1 VTGQHRP
8 SSVDRRAERVERAVD
23 ELIEEAAADVRMY
36 RNLLALLPYAV
47 STTQPLPAVRTPPT
61 RQVPLW
67 PKIPAQRQPMP
78 PRDRL
83 GRHRPAPPVQ
93 VKPGRPQP
101 GATPPRRSR

>member
-67 PKIPAQRQPMP
+67 PKIPVQRRPIP
-78 PRDRL
+78 TRDTV
-83 GRHRPAPPVQ
+83 GRFL
-93 VKPGRPQP
+93 P
-101 GATPPRRSR
+101 GATPRRSR